1 MEFSAGVSRVELEA
15 NRMLRLAVE
24 RCLQIIG
31 EAAGELS
38 EDVWA
43 SAEEIPWLQIVGMGN
58 RLAHAYFA
66 INPDYLWQTIE
77 EDLVPLIARV
87 RVLLDESPGA

>member
-1 MEFSAGVSRVELEA
+1 MGVGGGNPV
-15 NRMLRLAVE
+15 
-24 RCLQIIG
+24 
-31 EAAGELS
+31 AADRGH
-38 EDVWA
+38 
-43 SAEEIPWLQIVGMGN
+43 GN